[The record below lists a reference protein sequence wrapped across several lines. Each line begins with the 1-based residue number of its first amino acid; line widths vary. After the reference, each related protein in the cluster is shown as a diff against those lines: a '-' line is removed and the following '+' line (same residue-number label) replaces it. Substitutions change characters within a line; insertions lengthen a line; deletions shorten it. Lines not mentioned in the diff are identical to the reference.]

1 MFWCDQRLQLTIDG
15 PGTSRSLVIPR
26 PYARI
31 GADESADVVLPLEAT
46 GGHRWYLHATG
57 NGVYCVELGKSVKPT
72 RRRGRWVT
80 PTQELELGTHS
91 LYVKSVSGNGGPAAA
106 GNRSEELV
114 ADEPDAAVKPVVEF
128 VSGTESPRRRQLG
141 RLTIVGNDRP
151 SHLRIEDADLEA
163 AHCVLYW
170 SAGSLWV
177 VDLLSTGGTWRD
189 GTRYEVTSISR
200 GDAIQIGQTT
210 LTLLGAKARSD
221 RSAADS
227 ALADSHEEAA
237 SRGDLRSQE
246 LAAREVQVKREERL
260 LEKLRSREERLQA
273 RQQQR
278 AAAWNAQR
286 AEQGRVLEARAQELD
301 AREAELRQREVELVR
316 HQQEQDQEALAAAAD
331 TRSVR
336 EQAHGTAPAEERPV
350 LPVNELQAWR
360 LERIDPPDA
369 EPPANSEDASGWISP
384 PRSVSREPAVPAARS
399 TSWRLRLVQ
408 AGLPVAASVTLTL
421 GIWPLVAEH
430 VETLWYR
437 ADYQMFP
444 LVIALAM
451 FLLWLRRPATG
462 STAVFRR
469 SRLESP
475 LALGT
480 VLLLVTGVTL
490 PSPELAVAGALGMA
504 GGLLTRGAGRATLTH
519 WALPW
524 MLLWLVIPLP
534 RGWDLRWQSAFETL
548 VGRLA
553 DYGLWVRAGT
563 IVVPTDHALL
573 EAACTSWTAPMV
585 SIAVGVFLA
594 GRRPRHWL
602 LQTVLL
608 AAVIPFTLLVSVL
621 VVVLERWRYAV
632 AGDSGPLLLLGSA
645 VFLFSVDAL
654 LGVLFFRRANRG
666 AADSKTGPP
675 SEEPVLPAG
684 QRAAWHWW
692 LTAPVLLVLALFQSA
707 LWWRPEFVLSR
718 DPARQGALFPH
729 AAWKQETLPK
739 LRWQGQVIEPG
750 SVEVV
755 TRGVHRLQSY
765 HWTFQGPEFEMRLTI
780 ELPLTNW
787 QAPTPVAVGWFD
799 APPLRWLP
807 MDRTKSSSLAMACR
821 SPTGGDHHYLLLAV
835 FDDHGGP
842 VPVPA
847 SRLGSWQSE
856 LMQLVDRSLLARVV
870 GWPAATCRLRMEFA
884 SQTELTSD
892 DLRRVAGE
900 FQRYANWLGGTF
912 QQQRGSE

>member
-31 GADESADVVLPLEAT
+31 GADEAADVVLPLEAT
-46 GGHRWYLHATG
+46 GGRRWYLHATG
-57 NGVYCVELGKSVKPT
+57 NGVYCVELGKSVKST

-91 LYVKSVSGNGGPAAA
+91 LYVKSVSGNGGPEVA
-106 GNRSEELV
+106 GNSSEELV
-114 ADEPDAAVKPVVEF
+114 GDEPDAVEKPVVEF
-128 VSGTESPRRRQLG
+128 VSGTQSPRRRQLG

-177 VDLLSTGGTWRD
+177 VDLLSAGGTWRD

-200 GDAIQIGQTT
+200 GDSIQIGQTT

-221 RSAADS
+221 RGAADS
-227 ALADSHEEAA
+227 ALGHSDEETD
-237 SRGDLRSQE
+237 SRGELRSQE
-246 LAAREVQVKREERL
+246 LTTREVQVKREERL

-286 AEQGRVLEARAQELD
+286 AEQGRVLETRAQQLD
-301 AREAELRQREVELVR
+301 AREAELQQREAELVR
-316 HQQEQDQEALAAAAD
+316 RQQEQKELAAETDRQPARVAVH
-331 TRSVR
+331 S
-336 EQAHGTAPAEERPV
+336 AAPADEQPV

-360 LERIDPPDA
+360 LRRMDPPAAELPENPGDA
-369 EPPANSEDASGWISP
+369 GGRSFAIPAA
-384 PRSVSREPAVPAARS
+384 SREAAVPAPGSQSRG
-399 TSWRLRLVQ
+399 LRLVQ
-408 AGLPVAASVTLTL
+408 TALPVVASVALTL

-430 VETLWYR
+430 VEALWYR
-437 ADYQMFP
+437 AEYQLFP

-451 FLLWLRRPATG
+451 FLLWLRRPVTG
-462 STAVFRR
+462 NTAVAQR
-469 SRLESP
+469 SRFESP

-480 VLLLVTGVTL
+480 VLLLIAGVTL
-490 PSPELAVAGALGMA
+490 PSPEIAVAGALGMA
-504 GGLLTRGAGRATLTH
+504 GVLLVRGAGRAALTH

-534 RGWDLRWQSAFETL
+534 QGWDLRWQIAFETL

-553 DYGLWVRAGT
+553 DFCLRITAGT
-563 IVVPTDHALL
+563 ITVPTDHALL
-573 EAACTSWTAPMV
+573 DAACTSWTAPMV
-585 SIAVGVFLA
+585 SIAVGVFLVV
-594 GRRPRHWL
+594 RRPRHWL
-602 LQTVLL
+602 ALILLL
-608 AAVIPFTLLVSVL
+608 AAVIPFALLVSML
-621 VVVLERWRYAV
+621 VVVLERWEYAV
-632 AGDSGPLLLLGSA
+632 AGDSGPLSLLGSA
-645 VFLFSVDAL
+645 AFLFSVDTL
-654 LGVLFFRRANRG
+654 LGVLFFRRANQG
-666 AADSKTGPP
+666 SSDSAPASTAAEALVASDR
-675 SEEPVLPAG
+675 
-684 QRAAWHWW
+684 RAARHWW

-718 DPARQGALFPH
+718 DPNRQVSLFPH
-729 AAWKQETLPK
+729 AAWKQGALPK

-755 TRGVHRLQSY
+755 TRRVSGLQSY
-765 HWTFQGPEFEMRLTI
+765 HWTFQGTEFEVRLAI
-780 ELPLTNW
+780 ELPLANW

-799 APPLRWLP
+799 APPLQWLP
-807 MDRTKSSSLAMACR
+807 MDPAKSSALAMACR

-835 FDDHGGP
+835 FDGRGGA
-842 VPVPA
+842 VQLPA
-847 SRLGSWQSE
+847 ARLDSWQSE
-856 LMQLVDRSLLARVV
+856 LVQLVDRSLLARVV
-870 GWPAATCRLRMEFA
+870 GWPAATCRLRLEFA
-884 SQTELTSD
+884 SQTELTKD
-892 DLRRVAGE
+892 ELRRVTME
-900 FQRYANWLGGTF
+900 FQRYVTWLEQTF
-912 QQQRGSE
+912 QQQHGSE